1 MEIIKCGKTESEKM
15 VHLQDF
21 SYNSETGRIHLL
33 QNMEF
38 CLSVDK
44 TGKSH
49 GFSFTSKNR
58 DRMSVDYCDFG
69 FSKAIQFGR
78 KSNGKSNK
86 YLSKTLF
93 GVTLQLNF
101 MRPRVQFLIDVWSI
115 YQLGKNH

>member
-101 MRPRVQFLIDVWSI
+101 MRPRVQFLIDV
-115 YQLGKNH
+115 